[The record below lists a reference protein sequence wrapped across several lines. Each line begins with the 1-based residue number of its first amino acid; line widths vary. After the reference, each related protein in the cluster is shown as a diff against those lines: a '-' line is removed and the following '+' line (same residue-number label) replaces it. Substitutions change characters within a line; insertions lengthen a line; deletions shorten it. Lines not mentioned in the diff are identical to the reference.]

1 MKSFT
6 DKSYIFMHLQNV
18 KTPVGQFENGRFV
31 WKGSQFSFCWR
42 NLKSVRAGNPCKYNN
57 CTTFSSDNSITIK
70 A

>member
-31 WKGSQFSFCWR
+31 WKGSQFIF
-42 NLKSVRAGNPCKYNN
+42 V
-57 CTTFSSDNSITIK
+57 DEI
-70 A
+70 